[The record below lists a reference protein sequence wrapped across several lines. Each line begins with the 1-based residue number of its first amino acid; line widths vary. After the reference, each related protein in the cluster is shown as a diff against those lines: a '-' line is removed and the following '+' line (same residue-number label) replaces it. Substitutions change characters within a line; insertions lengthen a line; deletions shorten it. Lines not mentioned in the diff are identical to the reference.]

1 MTSPRRC
8 NHGEQQWQQQPQPT
22 QQSTLLQK
30 WIVIEN
36 VGACDINMF
45 IGNIKNKLK
54 NTRWQQQR
62 RESKRVIFHVE
73 NWRGSNWVWLIFLI
87 SSYRLTKKL

>member
-1 MTSPRRC
+1 MTVQRHRDC
-8 NHGEQQWQQQPQPT
+8 GEQQWQQQPQPT

-30 WIVIEN
+30 QIVIEN

-45 IGNIKNKLK
+45 VGDIKNKLK

-62 RESKRVIFHVE
+62 GESKRVIFHVE
-73 NWRGSNWVWLIFLI
+73 NWRGSNWVWLIFFLC
-87 SSYRLTKKL
+87 SHRLTKKL

>member
-1 MTSPRRC
+1 MTSRRRRDC
-8 NHGEQQWQQQPQPT
+8 REQQWQQQPQPT

-30 WIVIEN
+30 QIVIEN

-45 IGNIKNKLK
+45 IGNVKNKLK
-54 NTRWQQQR
+54 NARWQQQR